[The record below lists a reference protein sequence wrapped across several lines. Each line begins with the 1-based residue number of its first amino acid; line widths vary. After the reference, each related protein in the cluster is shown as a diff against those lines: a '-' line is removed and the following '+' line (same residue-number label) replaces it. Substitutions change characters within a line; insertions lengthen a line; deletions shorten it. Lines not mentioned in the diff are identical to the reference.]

1 MGLNTAQLNMFA
13 AGMADL
19 QMSRNPLAQEVVLIF
34 NESGRDHYQDAI
46 LTETARVKKLA
57 VIKKDADMNYVQQ
70 IGDLLLEDVD
80 AIPWVVS
87 VTVTDLPR
95 IPRLDDQILI
105 EGLRYTISLVKP
117 ANRAIDSIL
126 LLSIYPDRTDEEELD
141 IFNIEVLEDGC
152 LDVLYGGNPRFYSFE
167 KLSKEEVVSRA
178 FPFVTSYI
186 KSDTPTGILY
196 IYDEEG
202 DVKSKEFGV

>member
-19 QMSRNPLAQEVVLIF
+19 QMSRNPLAQEVILIF

-57 VIKKDADMNYVQQ
+57 LVKKDADMNYVQQ

-87 VTVTDLPR
+87 VTITNLPR
-95 IPRLDDQILI
+95 TPRLDDQILI
-105 EGLRYTISLVKP
+105 DGLRYTISLVKP
-117 ANRAIDSIL
+117 ANRSVDSIL
-126 LLSIYPDRTDEEELD
+126 LLSVYPDRTDEEELN
-141 IFNIEVLEDGC
+141 IFSITALEDGC
-152 LDVLYGGNPRFYSFE
+152 LDILYGGNPRFYSFVS
-167 KLSKEEVVSRA
+167 LSREEVPTEASV
-178 FPFVTSYI
+178 FTTSFI
-186 KSDTPTGILY
+186 VPPSDSGMLY
-196 IYDEEG
+196 LYDEEG
-202 DVKSKEFGV
+202 NVRSKEFTL